1 MPNECLGD
9 FYCQKFF
16 LKPSDYILFRGYQ
29 VEDQKNFLRQVKKS
43 SFSFACDVEG
53 ISLLE
58 KEDQIWI

>member
-1 MPNECLGD
+1 MS
-9 FYCQKFF
+9 KIF
-16 LKPSDYILFRGYQ
+16 LKPSDYTLFHGYQ

-43 SFSFACDVEG
+43 AFSFACDVEG

>member
-16 LKPSDYILFRGYQ
+16 LKPSDYTLFCGYQ
-29 VEDQKNFLRQVKKS
+29 AEGQKLLRQVKKS
-43 SFSFACDVEG
+43 AFSFACDLEG

>member
-1 MPNECLGD
+1 MS
-9 FYCQKFF
+9 KIF
-16 LKPSDYILFRGYQ
+16 LKPSDYALFYGYQ

-43 SFSFACDVEG
+43 AFSFACDVEG

>member
-16 LKPSDYILFRGYQ
+16 LKPSDYTLFHGYQ
-29 VEDQKNFLRQVKKS
+29 VEDQKKFLRQVKKS
-43 SFSFACDVEG
+43 AFSFACDVEG